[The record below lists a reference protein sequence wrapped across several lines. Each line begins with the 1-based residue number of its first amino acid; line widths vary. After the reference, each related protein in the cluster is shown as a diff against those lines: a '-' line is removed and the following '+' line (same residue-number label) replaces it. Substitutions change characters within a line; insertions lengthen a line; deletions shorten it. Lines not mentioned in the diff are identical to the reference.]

1 MRLVDHV
8 FAEFLCDG
16 QSQSDILCMME
27 MYGLIARFTP
37 EGAAGKDS
45 PAVKYFVPAQLCS
58 CPETELDT
66 TCSGICP
73 LYINFPDGF
82 LPHGL
87 FPQLVSRFISVCPEL
102 GCKDEPNLFQN
113 LARFILGQTDLFLI
127 GKQSFVKVIL
137 QTKESDEGDGLAVL
151 VRERLESILSS
162 LSNDFACLRNM
173 SYEFSVACP
182 SCSDKVCTKH
192 KTQSCTRSDCIHF
205 LPISNDGKLICT
217 KTFGARSRLEIPG
230 LEEWRGSAKKV
241 I

>member
-16 QSQSDILCMME
+16 QSQSDILSMME

-37 EGAAGKDS
+37 KSEAGEDS

-66 TCSGICP
+66 TESQICP

-102 GCKDEPNLFQN
+102 GCTDEPNLFQN
-113 LARFILGQTDLFLI
+113 LARFILGEDDFFLI

-137 QTKESDEGDGLAVL
+137 QTKTRMTKEVAKPVWSASAWIRFWVVYQVTLHVF
-151 VRERLESILSS
+151 VTCVMNS
-162 LSNDFACLRNM
+162 L
-173 SYEFSVACP
+173 
-182 SCSDKVCTKH
+182 
-192 KTQSCTRSDCIHF
+192 
-205 LPISNDGKLICT
+205 
-217 KTFGARSRLEIPG
+217 
-230 LEEWRGSAKKV
+230 
-241 I
+241 

>member
-8 FAEFLCDG
+8 FNEFLCDG
-16 QSQSDILCMME
+16 QSQSDILSMME

-37 EGAAGKDS
+37 ESTDKDS

-58 CPETELDT
+58 CPEIDLDT
-66 TCSGICP
+66 SFTGICS
-73 LYINFPDGF
+73 LYIYFPDGF

-87 FPQLVSRFISVCPEL
+87 FPQLVSRFIAGCPEL

-127 GKQSFVKVIL
+127 CKQSFVEVVL
-137 QTKESDEGDGLAVL
+137 QTKESDNGNGVAAL

-162 LSNDFACLRNM
+162 LSRDFACLRNM
-173 SYEFSVACP
+173 YYELCVACP
-182 SCSDKVCTKH
+182 SCSAKAGAKH
-192 KTQSCTRSDCIHF
+192 KTQSCAQSDCIHF

-217 KTFGARSRLEIPG
+217 KTFGARSRLDVPG
-230 LEEWRGSAKKV
+230 LDEWRGSTSKV